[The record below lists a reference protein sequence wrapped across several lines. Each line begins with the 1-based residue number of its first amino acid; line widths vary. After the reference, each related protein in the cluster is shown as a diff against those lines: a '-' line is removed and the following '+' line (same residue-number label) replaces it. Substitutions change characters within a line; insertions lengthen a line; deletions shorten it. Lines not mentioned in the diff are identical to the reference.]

1 VRELKSQNSNN
12 QDISSS
18 VYLTVDRKIIG
29 RITFGDR
36 IKKGVE
42 ETIQKLYQNH
52 CQIYLISGDGI
63 NSTINVAKELGIKN
77 AHGEMTPAQKSDFIR
92 RLKEKGKTVAM
103 VGDGIND
110 ALALA
115 SADLAMAV
123 HSGTLLGK
131 EAAHLTLMRG
141 EPRQIVDFLSLSK
154 KVNKKIYQNLIFSFV
169 YNAISIPIAMAG
181 LLSPLVAVCAM
192 LFSSL
197 SVTGNTLLLIKKRP

>member
-1 VRELKSQNSNN
+1 
-12 QDISSS
+12 
-18 VYLTVDRKIIG
+18 
-29 RITFGDR
+29 
-36 IKKGVE
+36 
-42 ETIQKLYQNH
+42 
-52 CQIYLISGDGI
+52 
-63 NSTINVAKELGIKN
+63 
-77 AHGEMTPAQKSDFIR
+77 
-92 RLKEKGKTVAM
+92 M